1 MKPVRLLL
9 VTAISSWVGLPSQAA
24 LTPEQLQQL
33 PPPASHTINF
43 TKEIKP
49 ILEASC
55 IKCHGRGRDKG
66 DFRIDSRETLLKDGG
81 SGPAIVVGKSAE
93 SYLIELVMGFNPDN
107 VMPKKGTKLTREQ
120 VGLLRAWIDQGAA
133 WDADVSF
140 AKKAPTNLQTRR
152 PELPAGR
159 NQNAHPV
166 DRLVEAYFAA
176 HKIKSPKVVDDRVFA
191 RRVYLDVLGL
201 LPPAEELE
209 KFVADRS
216 KDKRAQLVRRLLAD
230 NENYAIHWMTFWNDM
245 LRNDYRGT
253 GYIDGGRKQ
262 ITQWLYAAL
271 KNNMPYDR
279 FVTEL
284 IYPKP
289 ESEGFAKGIVW
300 RGVVNASQT
309 PQMQAAQNISQV
321 FMGVNLKCASCH
333 DSFINDWT
341 LADAYG
347 LAGIYSDGPLEM
359 VLCDKPTGKNA
370 PLRFIYPQLGEIDP
384 QADKPARLK
393 QLAQLVTQRRDGRL
407 TRTFVNRLWQKFFG
421 HGLVEPADD
430 METPAW
436 NVDLLDWLAEDF
448 ADHGY
453 DAKHTIELLLTS
465 HAYQLPSVAATEQA
479 DKEFVFHGPI
489 VRRMSAEQFRDA
501 LTTVTGIG
509 YATPA
514 ADLPLEGGKTG
525 AKPAKAPAV
534 APKWIWSE
542 ADAASKAKAGTV
554 YLRKEFT
561 LAELPTEAAVV
572 VKCDNTF
579 QLQVNGQRVGD
590 GDDYTRSYVF
600 DIRSRL
606 KEGQNFIAVKA
617 VNRLPNNT
625 DPKDGEA
632 VPGTENPAGLLF
644 VARLRAGAVVLDFGS
659 DDSWTWSSQAED
671 WNKPQVSAERWK
683 GVAVL
688 GDVTIAPWNV
698 PATFAQQALARTGYG
713 EVRAALVAADSLQ
726 VALGRPNREQVIT
739 VRASTATTLQ
749 ALELTNG
756 AELSRILGGG
766 AEKIL
771 ARQNG
776 TSSNDLAKDL
786 YQTALGR
793 APNSKELV
801 AAREILGQ
809 PAQKAG
815 VEDLMWVLAMLP
827 EFQLIY

>member
-1 MKPVRLLL
+1 MKPLRLCLSA
-9 VTAISSWVGLPSQAA
+9 AIPFWLGLAVQAA
-24 LTPEQLQQL
+24 LTPEQLRQL
-33 PPPASHTINF
+33 PPPAAHTINF
-43 TKEIKP
+43 NQEIKP

-66 DFRIDSRETLLKDGG
+66 GFRIDSRETTVQGG
-81 SGPAIVVGKSAE
+81 HAGAAIIPGKSAE
-93 SYLIELVMGFNPDN
+93 SLLIELVMGFDPDN
-107 VMPKKGTKLTREQ
+107 VMPQKGTKLTRDQ

-133 WDADVSF
+133 WDASVSF
-140 AKKAPTNLQTRR
+140 GKKEPINLLARR

-159 NQNAHPV
+159 NHDAHPV
-166 DRLVEAYFAA
+166 DRFVEAYFAG
-176 HKIKSPKVVDDRVFA
+176 HKIKSPKAVEERVFA

-201 LPPAEELE
+201 LPPPEELE
-209 KFVADRS
+209 EFVADRN
-216 KDKRAQLVRRLLAD
+216 KEKRAQLVRRLLAD

-271 KNNMPYDR
+271 KNNQPYDR

-284 IYPKP
+284 IDPKP
-289 ESEGFAKGIVW
+289 EAEGFTKGIVW

-359 VLCDKPTGKNA
+359 VHCDKPTGKNA

-384 QADKPARLK
+384 QADQSARLK
-393 QLAQLVTQRRDGRL
+393 QLAQLITQRQDGRL

-421 HGLVEPADD
+421 RGLVEPVDD

-436 NVDLLDWLAEDF
+436 NSDLLDWLAEDF
-448 ADHGY
+448 ADNGY
-453 DAKHTIELLLTS
+453 NAKHTIELLLTS
-465 HAYQLPSVAATEQA
+465 RAYQLPSVAATEQA
-479 DKEFVFHGPI
+479 DENFVFHGPI

-501 LTTVTGIG
+501 LTTMTGIG

-514 ADLPLEGGKTG
+514 ADLPLTGGETG
-525 AKPAKAPAV
+525 ARAAKAPAV
-534 APKWIWSE
+534 APKWIWNE
-542 ADAASKAKAGTV
+542 PDAANQARAATV

-561 LAELPTEAAVV
+561 LDQVPTEAAVV
-572 VKCDNTF
+572 VRCDNTF
-579 QLQVNGQRVGD
+579 QLQINGQRVGD
-590 GDDYTRSYVF
+590 GDDHSRSYVF

-606 KEGQNFIAVKA
+606 KQGQNFIAVKA

-632 VPGTENPAGLLF
+632 VPGTENPAGLLL
-644 VARLRAGAVVLDFGS
+644 VARLRAGANVMDFGS
-659 DDSWTWSSQAED
+659 DDSWFWSSQPVD
-671 WNKPQVSAERWK
+671 WNKPQVSAERWQP
-683 GVAVL
+683 VAVL
-688 GDVTIAPWNV
+688 GDAVIAPWKV
-698 PATFAQQALARTGYG
+698 PANFAQQALARTGYG

-739 VRASTATTLQ
+739 VRASAATTLQ

-756 AELSRILGGG
+756 AELSRILGRG
-766 AEKIL
+766 AEKVL
-771 ARQNG
+771 TEQKDASG
-776 TSSNDLAKDL
+776 SELAKGI
-786 YQTALGR
+786 YRTALGR
-793 APNSKELV
+793 NPTGKELGG
-801 AAREILGQ
+801 AKEMLGQ
-809 PAQKAG
+809 PVQKAG
-815 VEDLMWVLAMLP
+815 VEDLMWSLAMLP